1 MHLLFLQQD
10 EGSGAIWI
18 WLIIILIPMLGRI
31 AGWVIEKLGG
41 GPADKTDPADRQR
54 QKDTRRE
61 RAQELERRGQEMWK
75 RLLEGEKEEPVEP
88 AAPPTQPRQQ
98 PRPATVVRSVPE
110 PATRR
115 APMPHD
121 QLPSADRVPTLER
134 QLVES
139 RPSES
144 MPGLERLAQHQKSDL
159 RAAADLEADEQVSEL
174 GRVDY
179 LQALR
184 KRPGAVADTRA
195 AIEPPRDAADWR
207 QAVIWS
213 EILRP
218 PVSMR
223 DPDREDLPA
232 LR

>member
-1 MHLLFLQQD
+1 MHLLFLQD

-41 GPADKTDPADRQR
+41 GPANKTDPADRQR

-75 RLLEGEKEEPVEP
+75 RLVEGEGEAPQDP
-88 AAPPTQPRQQ
+88 PAAAPPARPE
-98 PRPATVVRSVPE
+98 PRPATVVRSAPRPE
-110 PATRR
+110 PRR

-121 QLPSADRVPTLER
+121 ELPSADRIPTLER
-134 QLVES
+134 ELVGT
-139 RPSES
+139 RPSER
-144 MPGLERLAQHQKSDL
+144 MPALERLQHHQKSDL
-159 RAAADLEADEQVSEL
+159 RAASDLEADEEVSEL
-174 GRVDY
+174 ARVDY

-184 KRPGAVADTRA
+184 ERPDTPADTRTRIA
-195 AIEPPRDAADWR
+195 PPRDAADWR